1 VARAKAADGR
11 DVAVMPEPIRLQKY
25 LAERGIA
32 SRRGA
37 EELVR
42 AGRVTVNGRKATI
55 GMSVDPQDDL
65 VAVDGQN
72 LEQQRDRPAYLLL
85 HKPRGYVTTMGDR
98 HAARTVAELVADY
111 PVRTFPV
118 GRLDKDSEGLLLMTN
133 DGALANALTH
143 PASHVPKVYRVTLR
157 GQVSDAQRDKLS
169 TGMELDGRR
178 TQPIEL
184 RVLAEEPDRTV
195 LQLTLKE
202 GRNRQIRRMCETLS
216 LEVLRLKRIAL
227 GPLKLG
233 LLPAGQW
240 RELTAEEV
248 KRLKSR

>member
-1 VARAKAADGR
+1 
-11 DVAVMPEPIRLQKY
+11 MPEPIRLQKY

-37 EELVR
+37 EELIR
-42 AGRVTVNGRKATI
+42 AGRVTINGRRASI

-72 LEQQRDRPAYLLL
+72 LEQQRDRPVVLML
-85 HKPRGYVTTMGDR
+85 HKPRGYVTTMSDP
-98 HAARTVAELVADY
+98 HAARAVSELVADY
-111 PVRTFPV
+111 PARLFPV

-157 GQVSDAQRDKLS
+157 GQVNDAQRDKLS

-184 RVLAEEPDRTV
+184 RVLVEEPDRTV
-195 LQLTLKE
+195 LQLTLRE
-202 GRNRQIRRMCETLS
+202 GRNRQIRRMCEALG
-216 LEVLRLKRIAL
+216 LEVLRLKRTAL
-227 GPLKLG
+227 GTLKLG

-248 KRLKSR
+248 RRLKG

>member
-1 VARAKAADGR
+1 
-11 DVAVMPEPIRLQKY
+11 MPEPIRLQKY

-37 EELVR
+37 EDMIR
-42 AGRVTVNGRKATI
+42 AGRVTINGRRAEI

-65 VAVDGQN
+65 AAVDGQN
-72 LEQQRDRPAYLLL
+72 LDQQRDRPVVLML

-111 PVRTFPV
+111 PARTFPV

-133 DGALANALTH
+133 DGDLANALTH

-169 TGMELDGRR
+169 AGMELDGRH

-195 LQLTLKE
+195 LQLTLRE
-202 GRNRQIRRMCETLS
+202 GRNRQIRRMCETLN
-216 LEVLRLKRIAL
+216 LEVLRLKRTAL

-240 RELTAEEV
+240 RELTAEEMR
-248 KRLKSR
+248 RLKSTKL

>member
-1 VARAKAADGR
+1 
-11 DVAVMPEPIRLQKY
+11 MPTPIRLQKY
-25 LAERGIA
+25 LAERGVA

-37 EELVR
+37 EEMIL
-42 AGRVTVNGRKATI
+42 AGRVTVNGRKAAI
-55 GMSVDPQDDL
+55 GMSVDPRDDL

-72 LEQQRDRPAYLLL
+72 LNQQKDRPAYLML
-85 HKPRGYVTTMGDR
+85 HKPRGVVTTMGDR

-111 PVRTFPV
+111 PTRTFPV

-133 DGALANALTH
+133 DGTLANALMH
-143 PASHVPKVYRVTLR
+143 PGSHIAKIYRVTLR
-157 GQVSDAQRDKLS
+157 GPVNDEQRDKLS
-169 TGMELDGRR
+169 TGMVLDGRR

-184 RVLAEEPDRTV
+184 RVLLEEQDRTV
-195 LQLTLKE
+195 LQLTLRE
-202 GRNRQIRRMCETLS
+202 GRNRQIRRMCESLG
-216 LEVLRLKRIAL
+216 LEVLRLKRTAL

-248 KRLKSR
+248 RRLKG